1 MDFLSPPAFPAWV
14 FFMAHKVE
22 TTLTSLPAVVENER
36 ILVVLVQ
43 NPSEGSHIEMR
54 QQSFGEGIGWFTQS
68 TIRMEPGQVAAL
80 KSALGHASTG
90 SNVASRLPREFS
102 KVAPATWQPRLVH
115 ADSA

>member
-1 MDFLSPPAFPAWV
+1 MTHP
-14 FFMAHKVE
+14 VE
-22 TTLTSLPAVVENER
+22 TILTSLPATVENER

-43 NPSEGSHIEMR
+43 NPGEGSHVEMR

-80 KSALGHASTG
+80 KSALGRTSTG
-90 SNVASRLPREFS
+90 PATTTRLPREFS
-102 KVAPATWQPRLVH
+102 KVAPATWQPRVVH

>member
-1 MDFLSPPAFPAWV
+1 MTHPI
-14 FFMAHKVE
+14 E
-22 TTLTSLPAVVENER
+22 TTLTSLPAAVENER

-43 NPSEGSHIEMR
+43 NPGEGSHVEMR

-80 KSALGHASTG
+80 KSALGRTSTG
-90 SNVASRLPREFS
+90 PTSSPRLPREFS
-102 KVAPATWQPRLVH
+102 KVAPAAWQPRVVH

>member
-14 FFMAHKVE
+14 ISMAHKVE
-22 TTLTSLPAVVENER
+22 TTLTSLPAATENER

-43 NPSEGSHIEMR
+43 NPGDGSHIEMR

-68 TIRMEPGQVAAL
+68 TIRMDPSQVAAL
-80 KSALGHASTG
+80 KGALGRASTG
-90 SNVASRLPREFS
+90 SNVEPRLPREFS

-115 ADSA
+115 

>member
-1 MDFLSPPAFPAWV
+1 MTHP
-14 FFMAHKVE
+14 VE
-22 TTLTSLPAVVENER
+22 TTLTSLPAAVENER

-43 NPSEGSHIEMR
+43 MPGEGSHVEMR

-68 TIRMEPGQVAAL
+68 TVRLEPGQVAAL
-80 KSALGHASTG
+80 KSALGRSSTG
-90 SNVASRLPREFS
+90 SLNSPRLPSEFS

>member
-1 MDFLSPPAFPAWV
+1 MTHP
-14 FFMAHKVE
+14 VE
-22 TTLTSLPAVVENER
+22 ASLTSLPAAVENER

-43 NPSEGSHIEMR
+43 HPGEGSHVEMR

-80 KSALGHASTG
+80 KSALGRTSTG
-90 SNVASRLPREFS
+90 PAATRLPREFS
-102 KVAPATWQPRLVH
+102 KVAPATWQPRVVH

>member
-1 MDFLSPPAFPAWV
+1 MAFGLLLDPTSATP
-14 FFMAHKVE
+14 MTHPVE
-22 TTLTSLPAVVENER
+22 TTLTSLPAAVENER

-43 NPSEGSHIEMR
+43 RPGEGSHVEMR

-80 KSALGHASTG
+80 KGALGRASAG
-90 SNVASRLPREFS
+90 STSSPRLPREFS
-102 KVAPATWQPRLVH
+102 KVAPATWQPRLVQ